1 MRFTLALLA
10 SLMASTAF
18 ADRIAVPAAQHGIFD
33 GGRIPPAAQGVMTFG
48 ASDGLSL
55 TARPY
60 SALPLSGTSWH
71 GLLLHGLR
79 RDGSARLLQWKC
91 MGGCLRDWNETSMS
105 SQYLARAE
113 GLEIKKDIR
122 TVEIDMA
129 VVKDRQATQQQ
140 MLEQIL
146 SQVRHGNSW
155 RSMFIAGGSGA
166 GGIILAIIMKIF
178 HIGG

>member
-1 MRFTLALLA
+1 MN
-10 SLMASTAF
+10 
-18 ADRIAVPAAQHGIFD
+18 D
-33 GGRIPPAAQGVMTFG
+33 
-48 ASDGLSL
+48 
-55 TARPY
+55 
-60 SALPLSGTSWH
+60 
-71 GLLLHGLR
+71 
-79 RDGSARLLQWKC
+79 
-91 MGGCLRDWNETSMS
+91 
-105 SQYLARAE
+105 QYLTRAE

-122 TVEIDMA
+122 EIETDMA
-129 VVKDRQATQQQ
+129 VVKDRQASQQQ